1 MPLLDLPSETLIS
14 IYEHLGPTELRRD
27 VEYLLVRKRLYK
39 VARYTYLKDLQ
50 LSKLRLSSY
59 DLERLPPKRS
69 LLFRLIQR
77 KANHMSIKLVGRP
90 SRKVSLTSWDEGPM
104 ESRSAEDQEDDIDER
119 VIVNGK
125 ATRIWEGDWQP
136 ALQNWRR
143 LINQQLRY
151 LTDSLPFF
159 GNLNSF
165 SLEASCE
172 NDADDGP
179 RWDYLY
185 AATVFHV
192 VQKLPVGLPSLNLDI
207 CGTELLDNGGN
218 GIHICPLLGQ
228 RLKEFRSVRLRMRSI
243 CPKLFQDCNVI
254 DSLDNLI
261 IRLNL
266 PMYSDYDGDNEH
278 YDAKLCRQYGRT
290 LIPQDLM
297 KKMASIGIAY
307 GRQLAHQT
315 FRIGCRGPGI
325 SAINLCVIDCL
336 SKEVLCNPS
345 EIFCYEEDGRS
356 WGWNEENQYLRR
368 AGRFQR

>member
-1 MPLLDLPSETLIS
+1 
-14 IYEHLGPTELRRD
+14 
-27 VEYLLVRKRLYK
+27 
-39 VARYTYLKDLQ
+39 
-50 LSKLRLSSY
+50 
-59 DLERLPPKRS
+59 
-69 LLFRLIQR
+69 
-77 KANHMSIKLVGRP
+77 
-90 SRKVSLTSWDEGPM
+90 
-104 ESRSAEDQEDDIDER
+104 
-119 VIVNGK
+119 
-125 ATRIWEGDWQP
+125 
-136 ALQNWRR
+136 
-143 LINQQLRY
+143 
-151 LTDSLPFF
+151 
-159 GNLNSF
+159 
-165 SLEASCE
+165 
-172 NDADDGP
+172 
-179 RWDYLY
+179 
-185 AATVFHV
+185 
-192 VQKLPVGLPSLNLDI
+192 
-207 CGTELLDNGGN
+207 
-218 GIHICPLLGQ
+218 
-228 RLKEFRSVRLRMRSI
+228 MRSI